1 MPLPRS
7 RLPHPITA
15 PCPVP
20 RFGDWSESG
29 SAVPVHF
36 DGRVALRQSH
46 MTQATTASHAHSPLP
61 AVVRTVPELRAAMD
75 ALRAE
80 HGRVTLVPTMGAF
93 HDGHLSLMR
102 QAGADGSGVVVSL
115 FVNPTQ
121 FAPTEDLA
129 SYPRD
134 EPRDITLAGGAG
146 AHLVWAPAVEE
157 MYPDGF
163 ATEITVGGPAAVLEG
178 ARRPHHFAGVA
189 TVVAKLLTAVRPDRV
204 VFGQKDAQQV
214 AVIRRLMADLHLD
227 DIEMIVAP
235 IVREDDGLAMSSRN
249 AYLGA
254 EDRAAAVVLSRS
266 LAAAA
271 GLAEEGEGDTA
282 RIEQA
287 ALAVLHSEARCEPE
301 YATVVNPDTFAH
313 MDRLEAPAL
322 LCVAARVGPARLI
335 DNRELPVPTTRRT
348 PVPRART
355 MLKSKI
361 HRATV
366 TDANLNY
373 VGSITVDQHLL
384 DLADV
389 REYEKVSV
397 LNINT
402 GARFETYAINGP
414 RGRGDICLN
423 GAAARLAHPGDLVI
437 ILTYAD
443 YEESEIADGHEPTV
457 VHLNSRNEVT
467 ELIEDMVPVMWEVD

>member
-1 MPLPRS
+1 MTDPTTESHVQSPR
-7 RLPHPITA
+7 
-15 PCPVP
+15 
-20 RFGDWSESG
+20 
-29 SAVPVHF
+29 
-36 DGRVALRQSH
+36 
-46 MTQATTASHAHSPLP
+46 P
-61 AVVRTVPELRAAMD
+61 AVVRTVPELRAAVE
-75 ALRAE
+75 ALRDE
-80 HGRVTLVPTMGAF
+80 HGAVTLVPTMGAF
-93 HDGHLSLMR
+93 HEGHLSLMR
-102 QAGADGSGVVVSL
+102 LASEGGSAVVVSL

-121 FAPTEDLA
+121 FAPTEDLSA
-129 SYPRD
+129 YPRD
-134 EPRDITLAGGAG
+134 EDGDLLMAGNAG
-146 AHLVWAPAVEE
+146 AHLVWAPSVVDV
-157 MYPDGF
+157 YPDGF
-163 ATEITVGGPAAVLEG
+163 AMEIGIGGPAAVLEG
-178 ARRPHHFAGVA
+178 ASRPHHFAGVA

-227 DIEMIVAP
+227 DIEMIVGP
-235 IVREDDGLAMSSRN
+235 IVREADGLAMSSRN
-249 AYLGA
+249 AYLGPD
-254 EDRAAAVVLSRS
+254 DRVAALVLSRA

-271 GLAEEGEGDTA
+271 GLAEEGEPDIA

-287 ALAVLHSEARCEPE
+287 AMAVLEAEPRCEPE
-301 YATVVNPDTFAH
+301 YATVVHPDTFAH
-313 MDRLEAPAL
+313 LDRLEAPAL

-348 PVPRART
+348 AVPRART

-373 VGSITVDQHLL
+373 VGSITVDRDLL
-384 DLADV
+384 DLADIH
-389 REYEKVSV
+389 EYEKVSV

-437 ILTYAD
+437 ILTYAE
-443 YEESEIADGHEPTV
+443 YEESELTGGHEPTV
-457 VHLNSRNEVT
+457 VHVNSRNEVT
-467 ELIEDMVPVMWEVD
+467 ELIEDMVPVMWEVDSPS